1 MLEERLSKAYNQ
13 QNLGYNLPAPRQHT
27 GGYPSMG
34 MNGQASAPAAE
45 SFYTGQQSQPYPI
58 APGGAQFAP
67 QGAGQPGAPP
77 FPPGQDP
84 AGHYRPQSVAS
95 QQGAPTPSVDQHQQ
109 YYFNQQGTPAPNPGQ
124 PSAPAPD
131 ANPSP
136 YPTLQQSPQ
145 YHRGSVSS
153 QTAAAPQAAPAP
165 SQPLQQPPPQQPPQQ
180 SYWQPSMSHQH
191 AQQPP
196 AGQNWQYGGYN
207 QDSFPS
213 VPQAEP
219 VKKPVQE
226 EALIEL

>member
-13 QNLGYNLPAPRQHT
+13 QNLGYNLPAPRQHA
-27 GGYPSMG
+27 GGYPSMA

-45 SFYTGQQSQPYPI
+45 SFYTGQPSQPYAS
-58 APGGAQFAP
+58 APGGAPFPP

-77 FPPGQDP
+77 FPPNQDP
-84 AGHYRPQSVAS
+84 TGHYRPQSVAS
-95 QQGAPTPSVDQHQQ
+95 QQGAPTPSADQHQQ
-109 YYFNQQGTPAPNPGQ
+109 YYFNQQGTSAPNAGQ
-124 PSAPAPD
+124 PLAPAPD

-153 QTAAAPQAAPAP
+153 QTAPTPQAAPVP
-165 SQPLQQPPPQQPPQQ
+165 SQPPQQQ
-180 SYWQPSMSHQH
+180 SYWQPSVPPQH

-196 AGQNWQYGGYN
+196 AGQNWQYGAYN

-219 VKKPVQE
+219 AKKPIQE